1 MDICGNC
8 GAPLD
13 LNEDGECRWCRA
25 KAQARHSRS
34 FASGSRPALNWKWSR
49 RVAAIAA
56 IAMAL
61 AGQPGHVYVGT
72 VTSVGPALV
81 LAQPGDPVTIRILD
95 TGARESTATMQSF
108 TDTKVPLQA
117 PGS

>member
-1 MDICGNC
+1 
-8 GAPLD
+8 
-13 LNEDGECRWCRA
+13 
-25 KAQARHSRS
+25 
-34 FASGSRPALNWKWSR
+34 
-49 RVAAIAA
+49 
-56 IAMAL
+56 
-61 AGQPGHVYVGT
+61 

-95 TGARESTATMQSF
+95 TGAKESTATTQSF